1 MESLVIST
9 DVLLYILIG
18 SIVILTIWI
27 IHLEYKLKHFLGGK
41 SAKTLEDT
49 LLFVKEQLNKQVIV
63 NQKTVSELN
72 HVNAQLKTSI
82 RGVGMI
88 RFNPFK
94 GTGVGGN
101 QSFALAFL
109 DNNQNGIILSSLY
122 GRDRFSA
129 FAKPIT
135 QGTST
140 FELTKEES
148 QALLKAQETLT
159 SSV

>member
-1 MESLVIST
+1 MESLVINI
-9 DVLLYILIG
+9 DVLLCILIG
-18 SIVILTIWI
+18 SIIILTIWI
-27 IHLEYKLKHFLGGK
+27 IHLERKLKHFLGGK
-41 SAKTLEDT
+41 NAKTLENT
-49 LLFVKEQLNKQVIV
+49 LLFIKEQVKRQRAI
-63 NQKTVSELN
+63 NQKTVSEIGYINL
-72 HVNAQLKTSI
+72 QLKTSI
-82 RGVGMI
+82 RGVGMV

-122 GRDRFSA
+122 SRDRFSA

-135 QGTST
+135 QGTSS

-159 SSV
+159 GSI